1 MQDDNYI
8 NKVRG
13 VRDRLNAVS
22 PSFCAMKWL
31 HQTLYLHTGDN
42 HSCYHP
48 RPHHIPLN
56 EIAENPAALHNTKFK
71 KEQRKKMLTG
81 ERPGECYYCWNIENL
96 EGEHFSDRMF
106 HSSSDFAEGEIE
118 KLGKMPWDADINPK
132 YLEISFGNGCNY
144 RCGYCCPQ
152 ASTLWMAEIKKHGNY
167 DLTYNQYGIDFL
179 ENGTYYGPND
189 ENPYIEAFWKWW
201 PSLRKDLHTLRITG
215 GEPLMNPGVMQFL
228 DILEKEP
235 APQLHLSINSN
246 LGASFNKVD
255 RMYDRVQSLLDQGKI
270 RRFTL
275 FTSLEGWG
283 PQAEYMRTG
292 LKSEHW
298 ERNYLEAL
306 KRGWEANIMCTF
318 NILCVATFTNFLEKI
333 VEWRSTYGNLVKFD
347 TPYLKEPPHW
357 MINILTPD
365 FLPKMDAL
373 LQYIEDRPNVFHSIE
388 YEKMKRVRNYMH
400 DHVVDEEK
408 IRAGRRDFYSFFTEN
423 DRRLVGLGLL
433 EVFPEYKDF
442 YYLCKEVYENYDK

>member
-1 MQDDNYI
+1 MSDDNYMQHVDAI
-8 NKVRG
+8 K
-13 VRDRLNAVS
+13 DRLNAVS

-48 RPHHIPLN
+48 RPHHIGLD
-56 EIAENPAALHNTKFK
+56 EIAENPSALHNTKWK
-71 KEQRKKMLTG
+71 KEQRKQMLEG
-81 ERPGECYYCWNIENL
+81 KRPQECYYCWNIENL
-96 EGEHFSDRMF
+96 EGNHYSDRMF
-106 HSSSDFAEGEIE
+106 HSSSDFAAPLIE
-118 KLGKMPWDADINPK
+118 TLGKMPWDANINPK
-132 YLEISFGNGCNY
+132 YLEVSFGNGCNY
-144 RCGYCCPQ
+144 RCGYCSPQ
-152 ASTLWMAEIKKHGNY
+152 ASTLWMDEIKKHGNH

-189 ENPYIEAFWKWW
+189 ENPYIDAFWKWW
-201 PSLRKDLHTLRITG
+201 PDLRKDLHTLRITG

-235 APQLHLSINSN
+235 SPQLHLSINSN
-246 LGASFNKVD
+246 LGVTFNKVD
-255 RMYDRVQSLLDQGKI
+255 RMYDRVQSLLEQGKI

-275 FTSLEGWG
+275 YTSLEGWG

-298 ERNYLEAL
+298 ERNFKEAL
-306 KRGWEANIMCTF
+306 NRGCEVNIMCTY
-318 NILCVATFTNFLEKI
+318 NILCVATFHKFLEKI
-333 VEWRSTYGNLVKFD
+333 VEWRKEYGKLVRFD

-357 MINILTPD
+357 MITILTQD
-365 FLPKMDAL
+365 FHAKQDEILKFIADRRDVFDAT
-373 LQYIEDRPNVFHSIE
+373 E
-388 YEKMKRVRNYMH
+388 YEKMKRVTNYMH
-400 DHVVDEEK
+400 THPITEEQ

-423 DRRLVGLGLL
+423 DKRIVGLGLL
-433 EVFPEYKDF
+433 ELFPEYRDF